1 MVEFKKV
8 RVAVLLSLIFISGC
22 ALQLPPDGGDV
33 DLVPP
38 EILSTFPESG
48 SVNFNKNYFEIEFS
62 EYVDKR
68 SFREALF
75 ISPTIE
81 DEMIIDWSGK
91 TVEVSFP
98 KGFQPNTTYIITIG
112 TDVVDLNNKNR
123 MANAFNLSFSTGDK
137 IDDKIISGKV
147 YDKQVD
153 GTMIFAYK
161 YKSDT
166 TNYLLKK
173 ADYVSQCGKEG
184 QYSIR
189 GLPEGR
195 FRIFAV
201 KDQFRDLIFQAEQ
214 DLIGLPFQDILLE
227 EKDSSFSGVNFYLTK
242 IDTVALRLLEARMLD
257 EKHILTKFSEDL
269 NLKSLN
275 IEAFRIVDTLGQ
287 TVSKIR
293 YFFNPLNKSNE
304 LVLIPEDFNPSLSEL
319 LVEINELP
327 DIEKNVTRFEKVGF
341 IHTEKKDTNAIKIS
355 KVEPS
360 DLKIDFLNSS
370 MKIYFDDAFQKEKI
384 DSALNFLDASDNKI
398 SLTIDYINDAAIQIF
413 PNQKLK
419 PDSKYQLKINM
430 NYLPDASGNLSDTVI
445 VLNFNT
451 RSEFE
456 FSGISGKVIS
466 NKENLIL
473 VLELDTDSEKKQKL
487 ILNEKNSFE
496 FDRILPGKYK
506 LWAFEDLNNNGEY
519 DFGSLFPFGF
529 AEKFYFYPE
538 VIEVKARWTVTD
550 LIFKIN

>member
-8 RVAVLLSLIFISGC
+8 RVVVLLSLIFISGC

-48 SVNFNKNYFEIEFS
+48 SVNFKKNYFEIEFS

-75 ISPTIE
+75 ISPTI
-81 DEMIIDWSGK
+81 DGEMIIDWSGK
-91 TVEVSFP
+91 NVEVSFP
-98 KGFQPNTTYIITIG
+98 KGFQQNTTYTITIG

-153 GTMIFAYK
+153 GTMIFAFK
-161 YKSDT
+161 YKLDT

-173 ADYVSQCGKEG
+173 ADYISQCGKEG

-189 GLPEGR
+189 GLPEGH

-214 DLIGLPFQDILLE
+214 DLIGIPFQDVILAE
-227 EKDSSFSGVNFYLTK
+227 NDSSFSGLNFYLTQ
-242 IDTVALRLLEARMLD
+242 IDTVAPRLLEARMLD
-257 EKHILTKFSEDL
+257 EKHILTKYSEDL

-275 IEAFRIVDTLGQ
+275 VESFRIVDTLEQ

-304 LVLIPEDFNPSLSEL
+304 LVLIPEDFSPPLSEL
-319 LVEINELP
+319 LLEVNELQ
-327 DIEKNVTRFEKVGF
+327 DNGKNVRRIEKVGF

-355 KVEPS
+355 NVEPS
-360 DLKIDFLNSS
+360 DFKIDFLNPW
-370 MKIYFDDAFQKEKI
+370 MKIYLDDAFQKEKI
-384 DSALNFLDASDNKI
+384 DSALNFLDALDNKI
-398 SLTIDYINDAAIQIF
+398 SFTIDYINDAAIQIL

-456 FSGISGKVIS
+456 YSGISGKVIS
-466 NKENLIL
+466 DKRNLIL
-473 VLELDTDSEKKQKL
+473 VLELNTDAEKKQKL
-487 ILNEKNSFE
+487 TLNEKKSFE

-519 DFGSLFPFGF
+519 DFGSLSPFGF